1 MIQYPTNVTP
11 QNRSID
17 ATGVN
22 HIIYTFNGDYLMA
35 AYYKVIN
42 YDTGEAEFTSLQMNN
57 DSSPIGYNGY
67 RISSANLT
75 GLSNKRRYITQMM
88 LMQGNASGTPICDMP
103 VLGGTVQ
110 ATNSFTVFYIESGIE
125 SIYPWGKSG
134 SSYTPMTVNDTILNP
149 MVIKIGNQTRTIL
162 SYDDNITV
170 GDKVYGRITIDT
182 AAAISVG
189 DRFQI
194 YTNAIITPQ
203 YFFRCEAL
211 PTLSISHREYR
222 DRMFVGVTYTQTN
235 LVPIKYFILRLM
247 WSNNQGFVT
256 SEETGEYTKLVEET
270 NKLYSQNINYYF
282 ETPYQHDE
290 NYQYGTTDYYRIQCE
305 LVTQYD
311 ETITLNTQSFAIV
324 PNDYSEDIG
333 NRLFDYKLWW
343 DSETGRVIH
352 ALRGYGSS
360 GMGHSGRY
368 ELFRKDLDNGEEIQ
382 LEPHHYT
389 MSDEMLLGYDLTA
402 STKGNY
408 QYTLKRF
415 DDDGG
420 VMIPVVMPS
429 YEGIGTFPSEIIH
442 TNETAYYITNLIPT
456 QDQSDIYHPNESASK
471 KYMFNIGDTWKF
483 MCDIQNTTV
492 TNNLDTVTHVG
503 YSKYTAST
511 STDVNYMSGTLSGFF
526 GRMNCAEKKFEDN
539 IALVRAWREF
549 ITQKGVFLL
558 KSQKGDVWVVNITDN
573 PTTDYDESYHTIPT
587 TFSFSWA
594 EAYDVHDLLLYD
606 R

>member
-1 MIQYPTNVTP
+1 
-11 QNRSID
+11 
-17 ATGVN
+17 
-22 HIIYTFNGDYLMA
+22 
-35 AYYKVIN
+35 
-42 YDTGEAEFTSLQMNN
+42 
-57 DSSPIGYNGY
+57 
-67 RISSANLT
+67 
-75 GLSNKRRYITQMM
+75 
-88 LMQGNASGTPICDMP
+88 
-103 VLGGTVQ
+103 
-110 ATNSFTVFYIESGIE
+110 
-125 SIYPWGKSG
+125 
-134 SSYTPMTVNDTILNP
+134 
-149 MVIKIGNQTRTIL
+149 
-162 SYDDNITV
+162 
-170 GDKVYGRITIDT
+170 
-182 AAAISVG
+182 
-189 DRFQI
+189 
-194 YTNAIITPQ
+194 
-203 YFFRCEAL
+203 
-211 PTLSISHREYR
+211 
-222 DRMFVGVTYTQTN
+222 
-235 LVPIKYFILRLM
+235 
-247 WSNNQGFVT
+247 
-256 SEETGEYTKLVEET
+256 
-270 NKLYSQNINYYF
+270 
-282 ETPYQHDE
+282 
-290 NYQYGTTDYYRIQCE
+290 
-305 LVTQYD
+305 
-311 ETITLNTQSFAIV
+311 
-324 PNDYSEDIG
+324 
-333 NRLFDYKLWW
+333 
-343 DSETGRVIH
+343 
-352 ALRGYGSS
+352 
-360 GMGHSGRY
+360 
-368 ELFRKDLDNGEEIQ
+368 
-382 LEPHHYT
+382 